1 MKKLIFT
8 ILLAAVLWTVMFSP
22 WTAPFVNFWWMMTGS
37 ALTLS
42 VFATLFN
49 PGWWREV
56 KWSLPNVLLGLG
68 IAVALWG
75 VFWLGDKVSSWMFD
89 FARPQVDSIYG
100 MKEGESPWLL
110 AALLLLLIGPAEEIF
125 WRGYVQR
132 TLSKRWNP
140 NAGFVVATLIY
151 ALVHAG
157 SCNFMLVMAALV
169 VGAAWGALYRFFRT
183 ALPLLSCLMQCGM
196 WRYLYFPDMIIV
208 YKNKV
213 AVMGRIKTRQI
224 DALNY
229 KKASI

>member
-1 MKKLIFT
+1 
-8 ILLAAVLWTVMFSP
+8 MFSP

-151 ALVHAG
+151 ALGHAG

-169 VGAAWGALYRFFRT
+169 VGAAWGALYRFFPNRF
-183 ALPLLSCLMQCGM
+183 AAIILSHAV
-196 WRYLYFPDMIIV
+196 WDVVVFIFFPI
-208 YKNKV
+208 
-213 AVMGRIKTRQI
+213 
-224 DALNY
+224 
-229 KKASI
+229 